1 MKEAL
6 AYAPGHLTGLFQICD
21 QPKDPLYKGA
31 RGAGISLS
39 RGTFTEVQVK
49 PSNNFEYQ
57 ISINGEKTID
67 AQVSMTVLSKY
78 EHLIAEPHRI
88 EIKHLI
94 QTPLTAGFGS
104 SGGGALALSLA
115 INSVFNLKLSEIEA
129 AQIAHITEIECG
141 TGLGSVF
148 AALVGGFGV
157 LYKPGAP
164 GIGSSLS
171 YDHSDDYSVVY
182 LYLGPIKTKQ
192 ALADPKL
199 RERINQIGG
208 IYVDEL
214 QKCLTPNRFMKYSRK
229 FSEHVGL
236 ITPRLR
242 KILDFTEKNG
252 FLCTMAMFGEVLFS
266 VQPKG
271 DENRLIKVLRN
282 IEPKPNPVI
291 CEIDRQ
297 GAKLISN

>member
-1 MKEAL
+1 MKKAL

-21 QPKDPLYKGA
+21 HSKDPLYKGA

-49 PSNNFEYQ
+49 PSKTFEYH
-57 ISINGEKTID
+57 IFINGEKTMD
-67 AQVSMTVLSKY
+67 AQVSTAVLSKY
-78 EHLIAEPHRI
+78 KHLIPKPHRI

-94 QTPLTAGFGS
+94 QTPITAGFGS

-115 INSVFNLKLSEIEA
+115 INSVFNLKLSQLEA
-129 AQIAHITEIECG
+129 AQIAHVTEIECG

-148 AALVGGFGV
+148 AALAGGFGV

-171 YDHSDDYSVVY
+171 YDHSDDYLVVY
-182 LYLGPIKTKQ
+182 QYLGPIKTKQ
-192 ALADPKL
+192 ALADPIL

-214 QKCLTPNRFMKYSRK
+214 HKCLTPNRFMKYSRK
-229 FSEHVGL
+229 FAEHVGL

-242 KILDFTEKNG
+242 KILDFTEKKG
-252 FLCTMAMFGEVLFS
+252 YLCTMAMFGEVLFS
-266 VQPKG
+266 VLPKG
-271 DENRLIKVLRN
+271 YENMLIKILRD
-282 IEPKPNPVI
+282 IEPKSYPVV
-291 CEIDRQ
+291 CEIDKL
-297 GAKLISN
+297 GAKLILN